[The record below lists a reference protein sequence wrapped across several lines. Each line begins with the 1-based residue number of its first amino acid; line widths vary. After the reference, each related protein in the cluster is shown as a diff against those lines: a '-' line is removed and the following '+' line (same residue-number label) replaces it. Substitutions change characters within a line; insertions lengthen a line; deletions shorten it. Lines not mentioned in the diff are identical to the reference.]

1 MDSGDTFQFIILIIL
16 LMLSAFFSSNETA
29 LTTVNKIR
37 LRSLADDGNKK
48 AAMVLDITE
57 NHTSK
62 MLSAILIGNNIV
74 NISASSLSATLAYA
88 FGGYMVSIATA
99 VLTVAILVFGEITPK
114 NYATINAEKI
124 SMRYIRIIRFFMT
137 IMTPV
142 IFIINLF
149 SRGIMFLLRV
159 DPAAAKKVMTEEE
172 LRTIVDVSHERGVI
186 ESDEKEM
193 INNVFDLGDA
203 DAKDIMVPRVH
214 VTFAD
219 VNSTYDELIDIFRED
234 KFTRLPVYE
243 DSQDNIV
250 GIINMKDLLL
260 CDRDESFNIR
270 DIMRQPHFTYEYK
283 SISEL
288 LVEMRES
295 TFNIAIV
302 LDEYG
307 EMAGLITL
315 EDILEEIVGE
325 IHDEY
330 DEQEDQ
336 FYQLSDREYVI
347 EGAMNL
353 DDVNERLQTGFAS
366 EDYDSLGG
374 FIIEHLDRLPELN
387 DEVVTEDGI
396 RLVVETLDKN
406 RIESVHVYL
415 PEKTEGEEGAQA
427 EPDDS
432 SSKGSDDDSTY
443 ENISDK
449 NADAPDNS

>member
-1 MDSGDTFQFIILIIL
+1 MDSGDSFLFIILIIL
-16 LMLSAFFSSNETA
+16 LMLSAFFSSSETA
-29 LTTVNKIR
+29 LMTVNKIR
-37 LRSLADDGNKK
+37 LRSLADEGNKR

-114 NYATINAEKI
+114 NYATVNAEKI
-124 SMRYIRIIRFFMT
+124 ALRYIPVIRFFMT
-137 IMTPV
+137 VMTPV
-142 IFIINLF
+142 IFVINLF

-159 DPAAAKKVMTEEE
+159 DPKAADKALTEED
-172 LRTIVDVSHERGVI
+172 LRTIVDVSHEDGII
-186 ESDEKEM
+186 ESGEKEM
-193 INNVFDLGDA
+193 IYNVFDLGDA
-203 DAKDIMVPRVH
+203 NAKDIMVPRVH
-214 VTFAD
+214 VTFANVD
-219 VNSTYDELIDIFRED
+219 NTYDELIEIFRED

-243 DSQDNIV
+243 ENPDNIV

-260 CDRDESFNIR
+260 YDRDTSFNIR

-283 SISEL
+283 NISEL
-288 LVEMRES
+288 LVEMRDS

-330 DEQEDQ
+330 DEQEDEKIRQ
-336 FYQLSDREYVI
+336 VADNEYII
-347 EGAMNL
+347 EGSLNL
-353 DDVNERLQTGFAS
+353 DDVNDRLGTSFSS

-374 FIIEHLDRLPELN
+374 FIIEQLDDRLPEVN
-387 DEVVTEDGI
+387 DEVTTADGA
-396 RLVVETLDKN
+396 RLVVEKLDKN
-406 RIESVHVYL
+406 RVESVHVYL
-415 PEKTEGEEGAQA
+415 PESDAEKNEETESAPE
-427 EPDDS
+427 S
-432 SSKGSDDDSTY
+432 SS
-443 ENISDK
+443 DK
-449 NADAPDNS
+449 AVKLRAEQTAE